1 MSYKIKIRWLIIAT
15 VLIFCVSTILYYT
28 GNKFDN
34 AGNFIGNPFDDLQ
47 QFLDFFSV
55 LSFISLIILYF
66 LPEQIFITWFKF
78 ARIYIP
84 IALVLAVGGGATSN
98 GSDLF
103 NTDAEFFTTFFSVIF
118 VVISIVLIIR
128 AHRRLKRQAKT
139 PPSIVGG

>member
-1 MSYKIKIRWLIIAT
+1 MPYKKKTLILGGLSII
-15 VLIFCVSTILYYT
+15 VFIVSALAFELNYY
-28 GNKFDN
+28 
-34 AGNFIGNPFDDLQ
+34 ALDDMF
-47 QFLDFFSV
+47 QFFGFFSV
-55 LSFISLIILYF
+55 ILFIVSIILYF

-103 NTDAEFFTTFFSVIF
+103 NTDAEFFTMFFSVIF
-118 VVISIVLIIR
+118 VITSMVLIIR

>member
-1 MSYKIKIRWLIIAT
+1 MPYKKKTLILGGLSII
-15 VLIFCVSTILYYT
+15 VFIVSALAFELNYY
-28 GNKFDN
+28 
-34 AGNFIGNPFDDLQ
+34 ALDDMF
-47 QFLDFFSV
+47 QFFGFFSV
-55 LSFISLIILYF
+55 ILFIVSIILYF

-118 VVISIVLIIR
+118 VVISIILIIR
-128 AHRRLKRQAKT
+128 AHRRLKRHAKT
-139 PPSIVGG
+139 QPSIVGG

>member
-1 MSYKIKIRWLIIAT
+1 MPYKKKTLILGGLSII
-15 VLIFCVSTILYYT
+15 VFIVSALAFELNYY
-28 GNKFDN
+28 
-34 AGNFIGNPFDDLQ
+34 ALDDMF
-47 QFLDFFSV
+47 QFFGFFSV
-55 LSFISLIILYF
+55 ILFIVSIILYF

-103 NTDAEFFTTFFSVIF
+103 NTDAEFFTMFFSVIF
-118 VVISIVLIIR
+118 VITSMVLIIR

-139 PPSIVGG
+139 PQSIVGG